1 MINQADTKEM
11 VVGIRSIGTY
21 IPEGVRNSEYISKHS
36 GIPEEV
42 IRKKFGIKQ
51 VRRAK
56 PDETVSGMGAM
67 AAKDAL
73 GDIDPLSI
81 DLVVYCGSEYKDYYL
96 FNCAAKI
103 QDLIGAKNAISFEIH
118 SLCSAGVYSLSIIKS
133 MMLADK
139 SLNRA
144 IIVSSSKEG
153 DLINYSDIE
162 SRFMFNFG
170 DGASA
175 VLLEKN
181 YRRNIILQSHM
192 ISDGRFA
199 NDVMVKG
206 VGCVNFA
213 NFDEMDSKDKY
224 LCVRDLKSMKE
235 KLDPITFD
243 NFVQVIHKALEKS
256 GYDFYDVGYLAP
268 IFMKRSMLV
277 NLLEKFELTEEN
289 TFLLEDYG
297 HCQSADCYISL
308 KEGERL
314 GRLKDGNLV
323 VLVSAGTGYTWSSTV
338 IKWGDV

>member
-1 MINQADTKEM
+1 MVRSRDD
-11 VVGIRSIGTY
+11 VVGLDSSI
-21 IPEGVRNSEYISKHS
+21 ILPREVWVAS
-36 GIPEEV
+36 GHVQAFTDPLIEC
-42 IRKKFGIKQ
+42 Q
-51 VRRAK
+51 SCHRRLRQ
-56 PDETVSGMGAM
+56 DELQEAH
-67 AAKDAL
+67 AAKH
-73 GDIDPLSI
+73 GIEDPDSVGLEQ
-81 DLVVYCGSEYKDYYL
+81 LVCPT
-96 FNCAAKI
+96 
-103 QDLIGAKNAISFEIH
+103 
-118 SLCSAGVYSLSIIKS
+118 LSIIKS

-235 KLDPITFD
+235 KLDSITFD

-297 HCQSADCYISL
+297 HCQSEI
-308 KEGERL
+308 
-314 GRLKDGNLV
+314 GRAHV
-323 VLVSAGTGYTWSSTV
+323 
-338 IKWGDV
+338 